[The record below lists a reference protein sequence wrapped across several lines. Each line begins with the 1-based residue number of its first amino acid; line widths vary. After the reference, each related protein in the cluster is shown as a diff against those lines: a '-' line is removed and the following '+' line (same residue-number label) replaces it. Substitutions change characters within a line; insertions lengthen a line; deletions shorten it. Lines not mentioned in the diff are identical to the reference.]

1 MINGIRLG
9 RCCRA
14 IRRQRSD
21 IDGVF
26 DSTYHEADCIV
37 IINLKYAERT
47 LIRCLIFIFCALF
60 EQDKVTILIGVCLLF
75 GILSLV
81 ILINTILFVL
91 TNKFPVGNMLYIEYY
106 VMSNDKLS
114 WLFLQGGMVS

>member
-26 DSTYHEADCIV
+26 DSTYHEADCTV
-37 IINLKYAERT
+37 IINLKYAEWT
-47 LIRCLIFIFCALF
+47 LIRCLVFVFCALF
-60 EQDKVTILIGVCLLF
+60 EQDKVTILIGVCLSF

-91 TNKFPVGNMLYIEYY
+91 SYKFPVGDMLYIEYH
-106 VMSNDKLS
+106 VTSKDKLS
-114 WLFLQGGMVS
+114 WRFLQSGVVS